1 LSDNRKSD
9 DEMSLSSG
17 SSVSDDSG
25 GSVLER
31 EETRHQQHV
40 KFIERMDTAK
50 SSCGNGPEKSTEKL
64 ITNTIPCVDGL
75 PVLEWNFYRI
85 VLMYIV
91 VTSLVG
97 GTVIW
102 HLTPGSEWLNGWF
115 LAVSAVTSSGLS
127 PVEMRTLS
135 TGSLIAI
142 FPLMVLGG
150 ATTIC
155 FFPLMYRRWM
165 FSRYRKSIE
174 SLIADTLARQV
185 AVQIDT
191 ENAHD
196 SWELGRS
203 LTHLGTSEERDIEE
217 EVENDQVDFEWPED
231 QDRPSFQAL
240 VVSYKRRDR

>member
-1 LSDNRKSD
+1 MRSSNSQVTEWDFSGTRGLAKSRSRSSLSDYRKSD

-97 GTVIW
+97 
-102 HLTPGSEWLNGWF
+102 
-115 LAVSAVTSSGLS
+115 VST
-127 PVEMRTLS
+127 
-135 TGSLIAI
+135 
-142 FPLMVLGG
+142 
-150 ATTIC
+150 
-155 FFPLMYRRWM
+155 
-165 FSRYRKSIE
+165 
-174 SLIADTLARQV
+174 ADLKIR
-185 AVQIDT
+185 
-191 ENAHD
+191 
-196 SWELGRS
+196 
-203 LTHLGTSEERDIEE
+203 
-217 EVENDQVDFEWPED
+217 
-231 QDRPSFQAL
+231 
-240 VVSYKRRDR
+240 